1 MINIHE
7 ILKGYGL
14 EIPADKKTD
23 FDKAVSENYKTV
35 AEVEKINE
43 KLNKE
48 IGDHKETKKTLEE
61 TNTTFEELKN
71 SNASKEDWEKKYN
84 DLVEDNRI
92 KAEEREKKELE
103 AQERA
108 EFDNYFSDNKK
119 EWNNPFIA
127 DGYFGKFKE
136 AKALPENKGK
146 MSADILHEL
155 TKDDATAFKTTQ
167 PIVNLK
173 GSASGLTGADID
185 DAKVNAIMGIKT
197 E

>member
-7 ILKGYGL
+7 ILKSYGI
-14 EIPADKKTD
+14 EIPEDKKKEFEKTL
-23 FDKAVSENYKTV
+23 FENYKTV

-48 IGDHKETKKTLEE
+48 IGDHKETKQTLEN
-61 TNTTFEELKN
+61 TNKAFEELKN
-71 SNASKEDWEKKYN
+71 NNASKEDWEKKYN

-92 KAEEREKKELE
+92 KAEEREKQEIE

-108 EFDNYFSDNKK
+108 EFDNYFADNKK

-173 GSASGLTGADID
+173 GAAGGLTGADID